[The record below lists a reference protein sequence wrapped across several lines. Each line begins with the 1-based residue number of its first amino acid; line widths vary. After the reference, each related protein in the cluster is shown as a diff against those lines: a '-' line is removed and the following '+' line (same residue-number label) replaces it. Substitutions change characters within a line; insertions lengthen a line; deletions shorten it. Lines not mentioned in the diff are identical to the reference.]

1 MEDKALSNTGK
12 ARDAGGKP
20 WEFGKTREA
29 VGLKQHKKATAEE
42 IPCKSVSCWKHF
54 GAMLDKR
61 WEVARARG
69 FGRFFYARPN
79 REGEPEGAGPGC
91 GNVRF
96 VEGGGAIL
104 YGFKIFAAI
113 YYPFG

>member
-1 MEDKALSNTGK
+1 MPRVLRATSLVDSSAPDVRIGAL
-12 ARDAGGKP
+12 
-20 WEFGKTREA
+20 
-29 VGLKQHKKATAEE
+29 
-42 IPCKSVSCWKHF
+42 
-54 GAMLDKR
+54 
-61 WEVARARG
+61 
-69 FGRFFYARPN
+69 FYARPN

>member
-1 MEDKALSNTGK
+1 MSAS
-12 ARDAGGKP
+12 
-20 WEFGKTREA
+20 
-29 VGLKQHKKATAEE
+29 
-42 IPCKSVSCWKHF
+42 
-54 GAMLDKR
+54 
-61 WEVARARG
+61 
-69 FGRFFYARPN
+69 GRFFYARPN

-113 YYPFG
+113 YYPFGCRRAVRFSIVEGKGAEVGLLIEG

>member
-1 MEDKALSNTGK
+1 MIHLRPDVRIGAL
-12 ARDAGGKP
+12 
-20 WEFGKTREA
+20 
-29 VGLKQHKKATAEE
+29 
-42 IPCKSVSCWKHF
+42 
-54 GAMLDKR
+54 
-61 WEVARARG
+61 
-69 FGRFFYARPN
+69 FFYARPN

-104 YGFKIFAAI
+104 YGFKIVAAI

>member
-1 MEDKALSNTGK
+1 MSAS
-12 ARDAGGKP
+12 
-20 WEFGKTREA
+20 
-29 VGLKQHKKATAEE
+29 
-42 IPCKSVSCWKHF
+42 
-54 GAMLDKR
+54 
-61 WEVARARG
+61 
-69 FGRFFYARPN
+69 GRFFYARPN

-113 YYPFG
+113 YYVRFSIVEGKGAEVGLLIEG

>member
-1 MEDKALSNTGK
+1 MAKSIYVGNL
-12 ARDAGGKP
+12 P
-20 WEFGKTREA
+20 WSATEEQVQSLFADYGPVVSVKLVSDRE
-29 VGLKQHKKATAEE
+29 TA
-42 IPCKSVSCWKHF
+42 PMSAS
-54 GAMLDKR
+54 
-61 WEVARARG
+61 
-69 FGRFFYARPN
+69 GRFFYARPN

-104 YGFKIFAAI
+104 YGVKIFAAI

>member
-1 MEDKALSNTGK
+1 MRTALLYC
-12 ARDAGGKP
+12 
-20 WEFGKTREA
+20 
-29 VGLKQHKKATAEE
+29 V
-42 IPCKSVSCWKHF
+42 CSVWRL
-54 GAMLDKR
+54 A
-61 WEVARARG
+61 
-69 FGRFFYARPN
+69 GRFFYARPN

-104 YGFKIFAAI
+104 YGFKIVAAI